1 VCGDAERDPLT
12 EPLAGAISYFLL
24 WNEKRTKLMLAQA
37 VRLPA
42 TRRAGLSF
50 PALRC
55 PFRFSKI
62 DRDRCRAHR
71 PLERTFL
78 APTFTGRLQ
87 NEESNRP
94 YR

>member
-1 VCGDAERDPLT
+1 VVSGT
-12 EPLAGAISYFLL
+12 
-24 WNEKRTKLMLAQA
+24 A
-37 VRLPA
+37 V
-42 TRRAGLSF
+42 
-50 PALRC
+50 